1 MITHNRFTRNRTR
14 NRKVGVSTIAVFA
27 LTLAACGGGASDGSS
42 DGGDIPGTIAP
53 TTAPAPSPTLAPSDV
68 TSGGT
73 LRYAYYLAPSRF
85 DPHRSTIGQ
94 DTRLFMPV
102 YDRLIHYE
110 ESGVL
115 VPGLATEWSFSDDGL
130 SLTLKLR
137 TNVVFHDGTPF
148 NAEAAKENLDR
159 GKSVEGSSVIADLRN
174 VESVVVEDEFTVRLQ
189 LANVDAVL
197 PALLSSRAGA
207 IVSPAAFENEDLDFA
222 PVGAGPY
229 RVTEYRVGDL
239 IIYERFADHWDKN
252 FGGPDRIEVRILAD
266 ETTRLNA
273 LRAGEVDVAFITGT
287 QVPEAERAGLNVD
300 SRPTLTYQ
308 VMYLNRGKA
317 GLDNPLIRRAFQ
329 HAVDRDAYVRVVLN
343 GAGIPNIQPFPPGY
357 FAYNDEFPN
366 DYYEYNPQKARDLL
380 AEAGVE
386 NLELELL
393 VPSVRDRIV
402 ASELMQQWFADIG
415 VTLTIRQFES
425 SQAGD
430 IFFAREEGNAMQSQ
444 WGGRIDPQ
452 MTLDLQHRPDAF
464 LNAGDHTTER
474 YMELSELAKVQL
486 DPEARQQ
493 ILLQMVAEITE
504 QATTLIVASDY
515 IVHAFSD
522 KVNNFGLFAAGGELT
537 FYKIGLI
544 D

>member
-1 MITHNRFTRNRTR
+1 M
-14 NRKVGVSTIAVFA
+14 GALAAFA
-27 LTLAACGGGASDGSS
+27 LMVAACGGGDNDGSS
-42 DGGDIPGTIAP
+42 SGGDTSGPTAP
-53 TTAPAPSPTLAPSDV
+53 TTAPAPSPTLAPTEI

-110 ESGVL
+110 ESGAL
-115 VPGLATEWSFSDDGL
+115 VPGLATDWTFSEDGL
-130 SLTLKLR
+130 TLTLSLR
-137 TNVVFHDGTPF
+137 DNVVFHDGTPF
-148 NAEAAKENLDR
+148 NAEAAKANLER
-159 GKSVEGSSVIADLRN
+159 GKTVEGSSVLADLRN
-174 VESVVVEDEFTVRLQ
+174 IESVSVVDDLTISLQ
-189 LANVDAVL
+189 LTSVDAVL
-197 PALLSSRAGA
+197 PALLSTRAGA
-207 IVSPAAFENEDLDFA
+207 IVSPAAFDNEDLDFA

-239 IIYERFADHWDKN
+239 IIYERFTDHWDPN
-252 FGGPDRIEVRILAD
+252 YGGPDRIEVRILTD

-273 LRAGEVDVAFITGT
+273 LRAGEVDIAFITGT
-287 QVPEAERAGLNVD
+287 QMPEAERAGLTVD

-329 HAVDRDAYVRVVLN
+329 HAIDRDAYVRVVLN

-357 FAYNDEFPN
+357 FAYNEDFPN
-366 DYYEYNPQKARDLL
+366 NFYEYNPQKARDLL

-402 ASELMQQWFADIG
+402 AGELMQQWFADIG
-415 VTLTIRQFES
+415 VTLNIRQFES

-452 MTLDLQHRPDAF
+452 MTLDLQHRPEAF

-474 YMELSELAKVQL
+474 YMELSELAKVEL
-486 DPEARQQ
+486 DPEARRQ

-522 KVNNFGLFAAGGELT
+522 RVNNFGLYAAGGELT
-537 FYKIGLI
+537 FHKIGVTE
-544 D
+544 